1 MKLLKK
7 YSRLSEETKILIR
20 RMYNENIGLRAIA
33 RVFKIT
39 LRAVQYHIKKMEDQT
54 KKYKKE
60 VEEKKEKVTFKYLII
75 DELYTFIQKK
85 SNKAYVWSAIAVDT
99 NGKKH
104 HYYYLSKK
112 KDNTALIE
120 FNKQLPQVNLIY
132 CDGNISYN
140 SIFGDKATMQKSVFT
155 NQIESLNNSLRSS
168 ISYLTRRS
176 NKHSKSFSHLNRK
189 LANFY
194 NIKNAI

>member
-1 MKLLKK
+1 MKPYKK

-33 RVFKIT
+33 RVLNIT
-39 LRAVQYHIKKMEDQT
+39 LRAVQYHIDKIEDQV
-54 KKYKKE
+54 KKYNKE
-60 VEEKKEKVTFKYLII
+60 VEGKKEKVTFEYLII
-75 DELYTFIQKK
+75 DELYTFVQKK
-85 SNKAYVWSAIAVDT
+85 SDKSYVWSAIAVDT

-104 HYYYLSKK
+104 YYYHLSKK
-112 KDNTALIE
+112 KDNKALIE
-120 FNKQLPQVNLIY
+120 FKKQLPEVKKVY

-140 SIFGDKATMQKSVFT
+140 SIFGDKATMKKSVFT
-155 NQIESLNNSLRSS
+155 NLIESLNNSLRSS

-176 NKHSKSFSHLNRK
+176 NKHSKCFTHLNRK

-194 NIKNAI
+194 NLKNAI